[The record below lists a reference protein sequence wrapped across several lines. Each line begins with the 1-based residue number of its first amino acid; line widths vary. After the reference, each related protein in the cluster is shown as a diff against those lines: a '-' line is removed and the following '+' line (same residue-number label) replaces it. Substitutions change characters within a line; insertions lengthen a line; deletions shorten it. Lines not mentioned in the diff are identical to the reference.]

1 MDMPGLVLGFDAG
14 GHPTPVSRDEE
25 RTRLAQRLRPRGQL
39 HLLAQVH
46 GAALQLAPWEG
57 RPEGDA
63 SLALSPGLLL
73 GIETADCLPVF
84 LVDATK
90 RRVAAAHAGWRGT
103 ALGVAGIALR
113 ALLDH
118 GSRPE
123 DIVGTLGPSIGACCY
138 EVGEDVVSAFGSQ
151 GRRFFVP
158 GRRARLH
165 LDVRA
170 ANVAQ
175 LEALGLQRDQI
186 HHVDECTSC
195 DADRWPSYRRDGSA
209 AGRILGYVGFSD
221 PEAPGK

>member
-195 DADRWPSYRRDGSA
+195 DDDRSPSYRRDGSA